1 MSRSRS
7 LIALVLLLFPV
18 TLAAQSDIGLWVSK
32 PSFDSTEFFEDD
44 VVAPAFELSFDEDIG
59 YGITYTQ
66 GYGAFALEL
75 GAQKMG
81 GDVVITVDDNSA
93 TAGDIDI
100 TALTGTLQWRFLPGS
115 RITPY
120 IGGGL
125 AYMTGEVEFAPIDE
139 PVEDDEVDL
148 ESQTTWLANAGVTF
162 KLSDRLG
169 IGADVKYIPYD
180 PTDEG
185 GAEEDAVD
193 INPLVFSVGLRIRF
207 GR

>member
-1 MSRSRS
+1 MSRARS
-7 LIALVLLLFPV
+7 LLALVLLLFPV
-18 TLAAQSDIGLWVSK
+18 TLAAQSDIGFWVSK

-44 VVAPAFELSFDEDIG
+44 VVAPAFELSFDEDMG
-59 YGITYTQ
+59 YGVTWTHGFGSY
-66 GYGAFALEL
+66 ALEL

-81 GDVVITVDDNSA
+81 GDVVISVGDDST
-93 TAGDIDI
+93 TAGEIDI
-100 TALTGTLQWRFLPGS
+100 TALTGTLQWRFMPGG

-139 PVEDDEVDL
+139 PTEDDEVEL
-148 ESQTTWLANAGVTF
+148 ESQTTWLANAGLTI
-162 KLSDRLG
+162 KLSDRLA
-169 IGADVKYIPYD
+169 IGGDVKYIPYD
-180 PTDEG
+180 PTDED